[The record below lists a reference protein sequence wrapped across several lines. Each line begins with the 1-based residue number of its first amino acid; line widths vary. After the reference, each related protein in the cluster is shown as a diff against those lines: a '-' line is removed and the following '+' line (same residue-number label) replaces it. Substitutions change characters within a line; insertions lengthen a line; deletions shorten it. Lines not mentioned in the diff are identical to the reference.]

1 MECETNNS
9 YTCIECANFKRLITP
24 TAVVKKI
31 AENLGL
37 LDAEVK
43 YAGNGIY
50 ILGIFLEGKVVRKVI
65 RCEREDFSWSD
76 YCIRCYL
83 L

>member
-9 YTCIECANFKRLITP
+9 YIACIECASFKRLITP

-31 AENLGL
+31 AEILGL
-37 LDAEVK
+37 LDAK
-43 YAGNGIY
+43 IKHDGDAY
-50 ILGIFLEGKVVRKVI
+50 ILEGKVI

-83 L
+83 DN

>member
-9 YTCIECANFKRLITP
+9 YTCIECANFKRPISP
-24 TAVVKKI
+24 VAVVKKI
-31 AENLGL
+31 AEILGD

-43 YAGNGIY
+43 YVGDGVY
-50 ILGIFLEGKVVRKVI
+50 ILEGKVI

-83 L
+83 VV